1 MINRKAWTLFNSL
14 ETIERFFGEEG
25 RKKATEEKE
34 NNNAKLEL
42 EQIGKQILANAT
54 EIKQITSYV

>member
-1 MINRKAWTLFNSL
+1 L

-25 RKKATEEKE
+25 RKKATEEQE

-42 EQIGKQILANAT
+42 EQIV
-54 EIKQITSYV
+54 EIWQMQQKSNK